1 MRIATIILR
10 SLMGILFLFASIT
23 YFFNL
28 ITPPPAVGAMKV
40 FNDGL
45 VASVYLVPTVKV
57 IELSCGLA
65 FLSGRFVPLASILI
79 SPIIVNIVLI
89 HSFLDLKGL
98 PIAIFLVLANSFVAY
113 SNRESYKPL
122 FRA

>member
-10 SLMGILFLFASIT
+10 SLMGLLFLFASIT

-28 ITPPPAVGAMKV
+28 ITPPPAAGAMKV

-45 VASVYLVPTVKV
+45 IASVYILPTVKV
-57 IELSCGLA
+57 IELACGIA
-65 FLSGRFVPLASILI
+65 FLSGRFVTLASILI

-89 HSFLDLKGL
+89 HAYLDPKGL
-98 PIAIFLVLANSFVAY
+98 PIAIFLVLANLFVAY
-113 SNRESYKPL
+113 SNRQNYKPL
-122 FRA
+122 FHA